1 MKLSEFR
8 SNPDLVTYAAKLFAQ
23 PKFKALL
30 EMLREEHPKN
40 YVSPVVT
47 EESASHKLGRIE
59 GYDMF
64 DANLLAA
71 GVTSINQ
78 NQLPPPSFQPVQP
91 DE

>member
-1 MKLSEFR
+1 MKLDDFR
-8 SNPDLVTYAAKLFAQ
+8 SNPDLVGYAAKLLAS

-59 GYDMF
+59 GYDMYES
-64 DANLLAA
+64 NLMAS
-71 GVTSINQ
+71 GVASINQ
-78 NQLPPPSFQPVQP
+78 NALPQPSFQPVQP